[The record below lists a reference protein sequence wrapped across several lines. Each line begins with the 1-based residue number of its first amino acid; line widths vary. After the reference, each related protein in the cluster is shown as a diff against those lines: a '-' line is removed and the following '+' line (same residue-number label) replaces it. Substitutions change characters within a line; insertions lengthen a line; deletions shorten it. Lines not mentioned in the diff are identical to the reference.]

1 MENYK
6 IFLPQ
11 FEFIDIVLILT
22 ISSHIDIR
30 HFQKF
35 NKTDTQFK
43 GNSLRITHENSL
55 RKVE

>member
-1 MENYK
+1 MGNYK

-30 HFQKF
+30 HFQTF
-35 NKTDTQFK
+35 NKTDTQLE